1 MKRMRMYGKAFRLL
15 LFCFIAGLLFSSSLS
30 QGHALGHQKSFLWKV
45 ESKSA
50 AVYILGSLHA
60 LKREMYPLP
69 EKMEDAF
76 SKSEVLVVEA
86 NINDLPPEGILGMLE
101 GALYM
106 GNEGLE
112 RHLSKETY
120 EIAKTR
126 LNRFGMPIEFFDK
139 SKPWFLALMITAL
152 EMQRLGF
159 DPEYGIDNHFLKK
172 AAGGKRI
179 IELES
184 VTYQMNLLSTLSE
197 RDQESFLLYSLRD
210 LDILATEMDTL
221 TKAWNAGD
229 TDALES
235 IISRGAQEDPRIIPI
250 YEKLVYERNTTM
262 ASRIEGFLKTEGRY
276 FVVVGA
282 GHLVG
287 KKGIIELL
295 KRRGYSVEQQ

>member
-1 MKRMRMYGKAFRLL
+1 MKRMRMYGKAFCLL
-15 LFCFIAGLLFSSSLS
+15 LFCFIAVLLLSFSLS
-30 QGHALGHQKSFLWKV
+30 QGHASGHQKSFLWKV
-45 ESKSA
+45 GSKSA
-50 AVYILGSLHA
+50 SVYILGSLHA
-60 LKREMYPLP
+60 LKGEMYPLP
-69 EKMEDAF
+69 EEMEDAF
-76 SKSEVLVVEA
+76 SKSDVLVVEA

-101 GALYM
+101 GALYT

-112 RHLSKETY
+112 GHLSKETY

-126 LNRFGMPIEFFDK
+126 LSRFGMPIEFFDK

-184 VTYQMNLLSTLSE
+184 VTYQMNLLSALSE
-197 RDQESFLLYSLRD
+197 RDQESFLLYSLKD
-210 LDILATEMDTL
+210 LDILAREMDTL
-221 TKAWNAGD
+221 TKVWNAGD
-229 TDALES
+229 ADALES
-235 IISRGAQEDPRIIPI
+235 IVAKGAQENPRIIPI

-262 ASRIEGFLKTEGRY
+262 ASRIEGFVKAGGRY

-295 KRRGYSVEQQ
+295 KRKGYSVEQQ

>member
-1 MKRMRMYGKAFRLL
+1 MKRMRMYGKASRLL
-15 LFCFIAGLLFSSSLS
+15 LFCFIAVLLFSSSLS

-45 ESKSA
+45 GSKSA

-76 SKSEVLVVEA
+76 SKSDVLAVEA
-86 NINDLPPEGILGMLE
+86 NINDLPTEGILGMLE
-101 GALYM
+101 GALYT

-112 RHLSKETY
+112 SHLSKETY
-120 EIAKTR
+120 DLTKTR

-139 SKPWFLALMITAL
+139 TKPWFLALMITAL

-172 AAGGKRI
+172 ATGGKRI

-184 VTYQMNLLSTLSE
+184 VTYQMNLLSALSE
-197 RDQESFLLYSLRD
+197 RDQESFLLYSLKD
-210 LDILATEMDTL
+210 LDILAREMDTL
-221 TKAWNAGD
+221 TKVWNAGD
-229 TDALES
+229 ADALES
-235 IISRGAQEDPRIIPI
+235 IVAKGAQEDPRIIPI

-262 ASRIEGFLKTEGRY
+262 ASRIEGFVKAGGRY

-295 KRRGYSVEQQ
+295 RRKGYSVEQQ